1 MFMPLYF
8 ASGILFSVTRFADE
22 WVRWLAYNPV
32 LHLVELTRAVAIDEY
47 EPMKYM
53 SIAYPLVLALTTTAI
68 GLMLYR
74 LRFLARVTQ

>member
-1 MFMPLYF
+1 
-8 ASGILFSVTRFADE
+8 
-22 WVRWLAYNPV
+22 LAYNPV

-53 SIAYPLVLALTTTAI
+53 SIAYPLVLALTSTAI

-74 LRFLARVTQ
+74 LRFLARVTR